1 MSTEEKKR
9 NELENTSCEICGNP
23 KTKLV
28 VDPYALEIDGVT
40 EYRHLCSDC
49 LQQLEEDVAEELC
62 YEF

>member
-1 MSTEEKKR
+1 MPNEQKKIY
-9 NELENTSCEICGNP
+9 ELNDTSCEVCGNP

-40 EYRHLCSDC
+40 EHRYLCNDC
-49 LQQLEEDVAEELC
+49 LQQLEDDVVEELS